1 MIVWLSVDSMDNV
14 YLRYLF
20 IQDTKLYWIYI
31 LAPNW
36 TLFFWCRLRCIWLW
50 GFLQVYGGTMVYP
63 SNNHWA
69 MLLVYFYTVCMYIHN
84 IYIYIYTYVTPKWMD
99 GDSDNFRHSLI
110 FRIQICCGN
119 GWIPITH
126 YLVLSWEC
134 YSPATLPETLRV
146 KVLVDG
152 NLWKLPR
159 FCEVCLNI
167 LGKTPKAEWLIMIF
181 PFQIAILT
189 ISSIHHCLDR
199 ASWRFFQTL
208 PVISCRT
215 MTKTRPGPLNLPGA
229 QQTTEKRMGATGVM
243 WLWWHRVARNPLM
256 AGKKPTSEEINTTTI
271 GIHWIYID
279 IGLYIYT

>member
-1 MIVWLSVDSMDNV
+1 
-14 YLRYLF
+14 
-20 IQDTKLYWIYI
+20 
-31 LAPNW
+31 
-36 TLFFWCRLRCIWLW
+36 
-50 GFLQVYGGTMVYP
+50 
-63 SNNHWA
+63 
-69 MLLVYFYTVCMYIHN
+69 
-84 IYIYIYTYVTPKWMD
+84 MD

-181 PFQIAILT
+181 PIQIAIPT

-229 QQTTEKRMGATGVM
+229 QRHTAAS
-243 WLWWHRVARNPLM
+243 L
-256 AGKKPTSEEINTTTI
+256 
-271 GIHWIYID
+271 GIPCWQETNIRGNQHNYH
-279 IGLYIYT
+279 